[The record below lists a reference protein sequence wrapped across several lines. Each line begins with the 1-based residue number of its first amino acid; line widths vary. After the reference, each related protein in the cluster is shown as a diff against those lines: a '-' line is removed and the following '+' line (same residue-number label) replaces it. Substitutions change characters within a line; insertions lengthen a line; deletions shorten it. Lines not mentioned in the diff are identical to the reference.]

1 MKLWPTCARSCP
13 AVGPEAFMETLRIA
27 PLVFEKD
34 EDSNGE
40 LKFMEYAEN
49 AENVENDFTNPALPF
64 VVPIEICY

>member
-1 MKLWPTCARSCP
+1 M
-13 AVGPEAFMETLRIA
+13 GPEAFMETLRIA

-49 AENVENDFTNPALPF
+49 AENVENVENDFTNPALPF